1 MFGNL
6 LKNRQ
11 QPAKRF
17 EYTPRYYKPDENK
30 FGMSAGEETEEGAE
44 RFRTAFKQTSATTT
58 SRSKLLSF
66 FVSRYMM
73 SLFVVIIV
81 FLVVMYKYMPA
92 FLQWLENR

>member
-30 FGMSAGEETEEGAE
+30 LGVSKGEELGEGAE
-44 RFRTAFKQTSATTT
+44 RFRSAFKQKSVTTT
-58 SRSKLLSF
+58 QSKLLSF
-66 FVSRYMM
+66 FVSRYML
-73 SLFVVIIV
+73 SLFGVIIV

-92 FLQWLENR
+92 FLKWLENR